1 MEKARRKQIL
11 KNEEAKNAHISRCMQ
26 KNMKDFQDIKVYYGD
41 ITSSNLDLI
50 KRLKE
55 EHTEIKKREGADN
68 KQMTDLQQKNKQL
81 SEPLRKANQDL
92 NILSSRI
99 WRTRRPRLI
108 VSSSNIY
115 QLINVPFFSLTNY

>member
-1 MEKARRKQIL
+1 MKI
-11 KNEEAKNAHISRCMQ
+11 EEAKNAHIYRCMQ

-68 KQMTDLQQKNKQL
+68 KQIMKIEEAKNAHIHRCMQKNMKDF
-81 SEPLRKANQDL
+81 QD
-92 NILSSRI
+92 IKVYYGDI
-99 WRTRRPRLI
+99 T
-108 VSSSNIY
+108 SSNLD
-115 QLINVPFFSLTNY
+115 LIKRLK